1 VTSARTR
8 FQGFPVHRPL
18 RSFAAAL
25 VLVVAAGCNR
35 AADEPPPPRTEVQF
49 GTYRAVLT
57 VPGGELPF
65 GLQLVQEGGRP
76 VAFLVNGEERV
87 RVDDVKIDGPRVE
100 LGMPGYD
107 NRIVAEATPQGLSG
121 EAIMLR
127 RHAQRV
133 PIPFKAT
140 LGRDYRFVSRPAAGA
155 NVAGRWAV
163 TLTGTDGVPDPAVAE
178 LAQEGAR
185 VTGTIL
191 TPTGDHRFLE
201 GQVDGD
207 TLLLSRFDGGSAFL
221 YRAKLGGDGTLAGQ
235 WWSGTWSVED
245 LTATRDENATL
256 GDAASATKLK
266 DPDAPFTFT
275 FPGLDGQPVSLDD
288 PRFRG
293 KVVIVSIGGT
303 WCPNCHDEAAF
314 LQPYYRELKDRGLEI
329 VYLQFEYFDDF
340 AQAVAANREFVEKFG
355 IEWPVLI
362 AGVSDKDAVLQKLP
376 QLDRFVAY
384 PTSLFVDRQGKV
396 RRIHTGFSGP
406 ATGRHH
412 EEWRQEFTTLVNAL
426 LDERA

>member
-1 VTSARTR
+1 V
-8 FQGFPVHRPL
+8 PHRLIAPL
-18 RSFAAAL
+18 AAL
-25 VLVVAAGCNR
+25 SVLLALAGCGR
-35 AADEPPPPRTEVQF
+35 GGDAPPPRTEVAF
-49 GTYRAVLT
+49 GSYVAVLT

-65 GLQLVQEGGRP
+65 RLDLVREEGRP
-76 VAFLVNGEERV
+76 VAYLVNGAERV
-87 RVDDVKIDGPRVE
+87 RITDVTIVGTRVE
-100 LGMPGYD
+100 FGMPGYD

-121 EAIMLR
+121 EATMLR

-140 LGRDYRFVSRPAAGA
+140 LGREYRFVSQPAPGA

-163 TLTGTDGVPDPAVAE
+163 TLTDADGSTDPAVAE
-178 LAQEGAR
+178 FAQDGTR
-185 VTGTIL
+185 VTGTFL

-207 TLLLSRFDGGSAFL
+207 TLLLSRFDGGSAYL
-221 YRAKLGGDGTLAGQ
+221 YRAQLAADGTLAGK

-245 LTATRDENATL
+245 WTATRDENASL
-256 GDAASATKLK
+256 GEAASATTLK
-266 DPDAPFTFT
+266 NPDAPFTFT

-288 PRFRG
+288 ARFRG
-293 KVVIVSIGGT
+293 KVVIVSIGGS

-314 LQPYYRELKDRGLEI
+314 LQPYYRELRDRGLEI

-340 AQAVAANREFVEKFG
+340 AQAVTANREFVEKFA

-362 AGVSDKDAVLQKLP
+362 AGVSDKDEVLTKLP
-376 QLDRFVAY
+376 QLERFVAY
-384 PTSLFVDRQGKV
+384 PTSLFIDRRGQV

-412 EEWRQEFTTLVNAL
+412 EEWRQEFTTLVREL
-426 LDERA
+426 LDESA

>member
-1 VTSARTR
+1 MTRTNGGLNAVFSR
-8 FQGFPVHRPL
+8 LLTV
-18 RSFAAAL
+18 AAL
-25 VLVVAAGCNR
+25 LALAGAAGCGR
-35 AADEPPPPRTEVQF
+35 AAQETPPPRTELAF

-65 GLQLVQEGGRP
+65 RLDLVQEGGRP
-76 VAFLVNGEERV
+76 VAYLVNGTERV
-87 RVDDVKIDGPRVE
+87 QVTDVKVDGSRVE
-100 LGMPGYD
+100 FGMPGYD

-140 LGRDYRFVSRPAAGA
+140 LGRDYRFVSRPASGA
-155 NVAGRWAV
+155 DVAGRWAV
-163 TLTGTDGVPDPAVAE
+163 TLTDADGNADPAIAV
-178 LAQEGAR
+178 LAQEGTR
-185 VTGTIL
+185 VTGTFL

-207 TLLLSRFDGGSAFL
+207 TLLLSRFDGGSAYL
-221 YRAKLGGDGTLAGQ
+221 YRAKLAADGTLAGQ

-245 LTATRDENATL
+245 WTATRDENATL

-266 DPDAPFTFT
+266 NPDAPFTFT

-293 KVVIVSIGGT
+293 KVVIVTIGGS

-329 VYLQFEYFDDF
+329 VSLQFEYFDEF

-355 IEWPVLI
+355 VEWPVLI
-362 AGVSDKDAVLQKLP
+362 AGVSDQDAVVKKLP

-412 EEWRQEFTTLVNAL
+412 EEWRQEFTTLVNEL

>member
-1 VTSARTR
+1 MLDTIRAAILAV
-8 FQGFPVHRPL
+8 
-18 RSFAAAL
+18 AAATL
-25 VLVVAAGCNR
+25 LQACER
-35 AADEPPPPRTEVQF
+35 ADEPPPAPTTVAF
-49 GTYRAVLT
+49 GTYRAALT
-57 VPGGELPF
+57 LPGGELPF
-65 GLQLVQEGGRP
+65 RLELVQENARP
-76 VAFLVNGEERV
+76 VAYLVNGAERV
-87 RVDDVKIDGPRVE
+87 RITDVNLAGTRVE

-133 PIPFKAT
+133 SIPFKAT
-140 LGRDYRFVSRPAAGA
+140 LGREHRFAANATPAG

-163 TLTGTDGVPDPAVAE
+163 TLTDAQGNADPAVAE
-178 LAQEGAR
+178 FAQDGAR
-185 VTGTIL
+185 VTGTFL

-201 GQVDGD
+201 GQLQGD
-207 TLLLSRFDGGSAFL
+207 ELVLSRFDGGSAYL
-221 YRAKLGGDGTLAGQ
+221 YRARLQPDGTLQGK

-245 LTATRDENATL
+245 WTATRDDAATL
-256 GDAASATKLK
+256 GDAASATRLK

-275 FPGLDGQPVSLDD
+275 FPGLDGRPVSLDD

-314 LQPYYRELKDRGLEI
+314 LQPYYRELREQGLEI

-362 AGVSDKDAVLQKLP
+362 AGVSDTDSVQQKLP

-384 PTSLFVDRQGKV
+384 PTTLFIDRRGKV

-406 ATGRHH
+406 ATGSHH
-412 EEWRQEFTTLVNAL
+412 EEWRQEFTTLVREL
-426 LDERA
+426 LAERA